1 MKLQQRARF
10 IKLRRVFQSTKF
22 ILKTKMNS
30 KVFLVPFIAALAVLM
45 LGFSSA
51 ISVSSVITT
60 FNDVELHNGSTVM
73 AGNVGDTV
81 PVIVTFTADNDSDG
95 DAKVKVSL
103 SGFDDVSD
111 SSGRLTLISR
121 STYTEHLS
129 LKLPSYLKN
138 TSKSYTLSVVISDD
152 SSNDN
157 TVKYDVRMQRESYSL
172 DVLSVDNPQT
182 VSAGDNFPVSVVVKN
197 NGMNRLDDGYVL
209 VSIPALDVAS
219 KAYFGDLTP
228 NDECDDCDVE
238 DSVQKIVNL
247 NLPENAAPGQYD
259 LEVKVYNRDTVTT
272 AVKTITVGQSAAT
285 NVVSAVKSQEIRAG
299 ETKTYDLIIVNSG
312 DNIKLYNIQTVSG
325 NALQVSAQP
334 VIAVGPQSSAV
345 VPVTVTAS
353 DDADVGTYTFSVA
366 VDGKQNVFS
375 ANVVGG
381 KAVTSSVVVLT
392 VILAVIFVVLLIVL
406 VVLLVRKEKPTEE
419 VETSYY

>member
-10 IKLRRVFQSTKF
+10 IKLKRVFQSTKF

-51 ISVSSVITT
+51 ALVSSVTTT
-60 FNDVELHNGSTVM
+60 FNDVQLVSGSTIM
-73 AGNVGDTV
+73 AGITGDTV
-81 PVIVTFTADNDSDG
+81 PVRVTFIANGDSEDTKIKVWMDG
-95 DAKVKVSL
+95 FRDE
-103 SGFDDVSD
+103 VSD
-111 SSGRLTLISR
+111 SSGRLTLVNG
-121 STYTEHLS
+121 STYTELLS
-129 LKLPSYLKN
+129 LKLPSDLKD
-138 TSKSYTLSVVISDD
+138 TTKSFTLYVRVSDATQNNETTY
-152 SSNDN
+152 S
-157 TVKYDVRMQRESYSL
+157 VRMQRESYSL

-209 VSIPALDVAS
+209 VSIPSLGVAS

-228 NDECDDCDVE
+228 NDNCDDCDVE
-238 DSVQKIVNL
+238 DSVQKIVNI